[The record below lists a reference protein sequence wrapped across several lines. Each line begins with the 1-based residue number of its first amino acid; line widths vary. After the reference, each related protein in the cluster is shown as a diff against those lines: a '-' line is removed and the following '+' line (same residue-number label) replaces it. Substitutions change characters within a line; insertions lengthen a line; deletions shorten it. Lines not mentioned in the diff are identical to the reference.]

1 MLYYNNCKE
10 VIIIGGNKMCYDI
23 FINGEFEKTIYS
35 LAKLV
40 TYLND
45 NNLVITRESEQT
57 ERNTVFVMCKTKVD

>member
-1 MLYYNNCKE
+1 
-10 VIIIGGNKMCYDI
+10 MCYDI